1 MSKVEAAEWTM
12 GAHAHGQTVGVG
24 LNAVV
29 IAFDEAGPRV
39 LLANAGEDGVS
50 SLPSGPLEAEHRT
63 LESGV
68 RSWVERQTGQP
79 LGFVEQLYTFGD
91 KSRPGTRR
99 FVSIAYLALVRGTAE
114 ERPAAGWADL
124 YVHFPYEDWRE
135 GPPQAACELRA
146 ALARWTLDAA
156 PAVRRS
162 RLERVEAAFGREG
175 ARWNEERVLERYE
188 LLYEAGLVAESA
200 RDRGV
205 GEADHDI
212 RGPGAAGEPGA
223 NPASGWPLALD
234 HRRMLATAIGRLRAK
249 IKYRPVLFELM
260 PDEFTLFDLQ
270 RIAEA
275 LSGVRLHKPNFRRL
289 MESQGLI
296 EETGRLSVHTGGRP
310 AKLFRY
316 RPEIT
321 MERPGKDE

>member
-1 MSKVEAAEWTM
+1 MSMAERADGAVEL
-12 GAHAHGQTVGVG
+12 HAHQGQTVGVG

-29 IAFDEAGPRV
+29 VAFDDAGPRV
-39 LLANAGEDGVS
+39 LLANSGEEGMPA
-50 SLPSGPLEAEHRT
+50 LPSGPLEAEHRT
-63 LESGV
+63 LEAGV

-99 FVSIAYLALVRGTAE
+99 FVSIAYLALVRGAAD

-124 YVHFPYEDWRE
+124 YAHFPYEDWRD
-135 GPPQAACELRA
+135 GAPGSIALLREDLQDWA
-146 ALARWTLDAA
+146 EDAGSGTKRGRLARIA
-156 PAVRRS
+156 S
-162 RLERVEAAFGREG
+162 AFGEDG
-175 ARWNEERVLERYE
+175 QRWNEERVLERYE
-188 LLYEAGLVAESA
+188 LLYEAGLVAEA
-200 RDRGV
+200 GRDRGCAV
-205 GEADHDI
+205 RARADT
-212 RGPGAAGEPGA
+212 GV
-223 NPASGWPLALD
+223 PLALD

-296 EETGRLSVHTGGRP
+296 EETGRLSTQTGGRP

-321 MERPGKDE
+321 MERPGETA

>member
-1 MSKVEAAEWTM
+1 MSETGDLIGMSTAERGDGTIELQP
-12 GAHAHGQTVGVG
+12 HQGQTVGVG

-29 IAFDEAGPRV
+29 VAFDDAGPRV
-39 LLANAGEDGVS
+39 LLANSGEEGTPA
-50 SLPSGPLEAEHRT
+50 LPSGPLEAEHRT
-63 LESGV
+63 LETGV

-99 FVSIAYLALVRGTAE
+99 FVSIAYLALVRGAAD

-124 YVHFPYEDWRE
+124 YAHFPYEDWRE
-135 GPPQAACELRA
+135 GAPESVAHVRQGLQDWA
-146 ALARWTLDAA
+146 DAGGLNF
-156 PAVRRS
+156 RRS
-162 RLERVEAAFGREG
+162 RRARIVSAFGEDG
-175 ARWNEERVLERYE
+175 ERWNEERVLERYE
-188 LLYEAGLVAESA
+188 LLYEAGLVCEAE
-200 RDRGV
+200 RDRGGTV
-205 GEADHDI
+205 RERADT
-212 RGPGAAGEPGA
+212 GA
-223 NPASGWPLALD
+223 PLALD

-296 EETGRLSVHTGGRP
+296 EETGRLSTQTGGRP

-321 MERPGKDE
+321 MERPATTV

>member
-1 MSKVEAAEWTM
+1 MSTAERADEASELQP
-12 GAHAHGQTVGVG
+12 HQGQTVGVG

-29 IAFDEAGPRV
+29 IAFDDAGPRV
-39 LLANAGEDGVS
+39 LLANSGEDGTPA
-50 SLPSGPLEAEHRT
+50 LPSGPLEAEHRT

-99 FVSIAYLALVRGTAE
+99 FVSIAYLALVRGAAE

-124 YVHFPYEDWRE
+124 YAHFPYEDWRE
-135 GPPQAACELRA
+135 GAPDSVVFLRRDLWRWA
-146 ALARWTLDAA
+146 DSADPALK
-156 PAVRRS
+156 RS
-162 RLERVEAAFGREG
+162 RLARIASAFGADG
-175 ARWNEERVLERYE
+175 DRWNEERVLERYE
-188 LLYEAGLVAESA
+188 LLYEAGLVAEA
-200 RDRGV
+200 GRDRGR
-205 GEADHDI
+205 EI
-212 RGPGAAGEPGA
+212 RECAETGT
-223 NPASGWPLALD
+223 PLALD

-260 PDEFTLFDLQ
+260 ADEFTLFDLQ

-275 LSGVRLHKPNFRRL
+275 LSGIRLHKSNFRRL

-296 EETGRLSVHTGGRP
+296 EETGRLSTQTGGRP

-321 MERPGKDE
+321 MERPARDV